1 MAGDAVARRAS
12 CAFRAAIFCVGS
24 AIVPVAS
31 ACGTSV
37 DDRSTMPSAAPV
49 DTVSADVRRNVVD
62 ALNALTAGTPYEGR
76 VLINQARQPKH
87 LRVTLATG
95 KDVKASDT
103 CIAIPPLETI
113 ECDAAF
119 LDSFLTKHK
128 VFARLKEEQSFIKVQ
143 DQRAF
148 VFWVMGHELGH
159 IIRGDASGAF
169 DATALDKLV
178 SDSDL
183 DRATEL
189 AADEFA
195 AAQIAKLE
203 DHWKIES
210 MLLDLLNA
218 EIESKVGPVE
228 VPGVGLIFDY
238 RDSAHVDFVNRG
250 SHPEFVIRATRM
262 LTVLAGSYPDDALA
276 NLIGDFAKHLR
287 CSPRCPSPAPSPAP
301 GSGN

>member
-1 MAGDAVARRAS
+1 MRRAS
-12 CAFRAAIFCVGS
+12 RMFRCATLCAWS

-37 DDRSTMPSAAPV
+37 DDRSTLPSAAPV
-49 DTVSADVRRNVVD
+49 DSVPAEVRRNVVE
-62 ALNALTAGTPYEGR
+62 ALSTLTAGTCYEGR
-76 VLINQARQPKH
+76 VLIDEPRKPKH

-95 KDVKASDT
+95 KDVKAPDT

-113 ECDAAF
+113 ECDAGF
-119 LDSFLTKHK
+119 LETFLTKHK
-128 VFARLKEEQSFIKVQ
+128 VFARLREEQAFLKVR

-148 VFWVMGHELGH
+148 VFWVIGHELGH
-159 IIRGDASGAF
+159 IVRGDASGSF
-169 DATALDKLV
+169 DATALDRLV

-195 AAQIAKLE
+195 AAQIAKLK
-203 DHWKIES
+203 DHWEIEA
-210 MLLDLLNA
+210 MPMALLNA
-218 EIESKVGPVE
+218 EIESKVGPVS

-238 RDSAHVDFVNRG
+238 RDSSHVDFVNRG

-262 LTVLAGSYPDDALA
+262 LSVLAGSYPDDGLA

-287 CSPRCPSPAPSPAP
+287 CSPNCPAPAP
-301 GSGN
+301 P